1 MLSVLNENRRR
12 SGSDVLIRAICT
24 LVSAANAD
32 VEEQMS
38 GILNREQEEG
48 IQRPPEW
55 KRLLFGLCF
64 FHAVVQER

>member
-1 MLSVLNENRRR
+1 MEV
-12 SGSDVLIRAICT
+12 ICMHPDLEPT
-24 LVSAANAD
+24 GTPVYVFDSLLWVALV
-32 VEEQMS
+32 VEQMS
-38 GILNREQEEG
+38 GILSREQAEG